1 MLFWRKALCAEWED
15 MVPKWTSTVVTLALA
30 VLLDVIGAP
39 AAAQDYPNRPITLV
53 VPFPAG
59 GGNDALARVVAEKM
73 SKTLGQQVV
82 VENRAGAG
90 GTIGTRAVAK
100 APADGY
106 TILLSYTGT
115 LAINP
120 SLYPNAGID
129 PRKDFAP
136 IGLIAFLPSVL
147 VVHPSLPVRNTGE
160 LIAYAKANRGK
171 INYGFVPST
180 VGHITTE
187 LFART
192 AGIEL
197 TSIPYKG
204 NGNALGDLLGGHVS
218 MMFISLLPIIGNVKA
233 GTLRA
238 LAITSPQRS
247 ALLPDVP
254 PISESGLPG
263 FSAVTHYG
271 LAAPPGTPRPVI
283 ERLNKELHAA
293 LAMDDVRAKL
303 SVDGAVPLPGT
314 PEAYATV
321 IDTEEKNWG
330 STVRSLNLKVE

>member
-1 MLFWRKALCAEWED
+1 MAPSLRLAAAVVAALLFA
-15 MVPKWTSTVVTLALA
+15 SG
-30 VLLDVIGAP
+30 GAP
-39 AAAQDYPNRPITLV
+39 AQDFPNRPITLV

-59 GGNDALARVVAEKM
+59 GGNDALARIVAEKM
-73 SKTLGQQVV
+73 SKPLGQQVV
-82 VENRAGAG
+82 VENRSGAG

-100 APADGY
+100 AAPDGH
-106 TILLSYTGT
+106 TILLTYTGT

-120 SLYPNAGID
+120 SLYSNAGYD

-136 IGLIAFLPSVL
+136 IGLIAYLPSVL
-147 VVHPSLPVRNTGE
+147 VVHPTLPVRTTGE
-160 LIAYAKANRGK
+160 MITYAKANPRK
-171 INYGFVPST
+171 VNYAFVPST

-197 TSIPYKG
+197 TNIPYKG

-218 MMFISLLPIIGNVKA
+218 MMFISLLPIIGNVQA

-238 LAITSPQRS
+238 LAVTSSQRS

-271 LAAPPGTPRPVI
+271 LAAPPGTPRPI
-283 ERLNKELHAA
+283 IDRLNKELQAA
-293 LAMDDVRAKL
+293 LMLDEVRAKL
-303 SVDGAVPLPGT
+303 AVDGAVPLPGS
-314 PEAYATV
+314 PEAYAAV
-321 IDTEEKNWG
+321 IDAEEKNWG
-330 STVRSLNLKVE
+330 ATVKSLNLKVD

>member
-1 MLFWRKALCAEWED
+1 MLLLRAIAAAVFASL
-15 MVPKWTSTVVTLALA
+15 TLSP
-30 VLLDVIGAP
+30 P
-39 AAAQDYPNRPITLV
+39 ATAQDYPNRPITLV

-59 GGNDALARVVAEKM
+59 GGNDALARIVAEKM
-73 SKTLGQQVV
+73 SKPLGQQVV

-100 APADGY
+100 AAPDGY

-120 SLYPNAGID
+120 SLYPNAGYD
-129 PRKDFAP
+129 PRKDFVP
-136 IGLIAFLPSVL
+136 IGLIAYLPSVL
-147 VVHPSLPVRNTGE
+147 VVHPNLPVRTTGE
-160 LIAYAKANRGK
+160 LIAYAKTNRGK
-171 INYGFVPST
+171 INYAFVPST

-187 LFART
+187 LFARS

-263 FSAVTHYG
+263 FSAITHYG
-271 LAAPPGTPRPVI
+271 LVAPPGTPRAI
-283 ERLNKELHAA
+283 IDRLNKELQAA
-293 LAMDDVRAKL
+293 LALDDVRAKL
-303 SVDGAVPLPGT
+303 AVDGAVPLPGT
-314 PEAYATV
+314 PEAYAAV

-330 STVRSLNLKVE
+330 SIVKSLNLKVE

>member
-1 MLFWRKALCAEWED
+1 MGSQRAIA
-15 MVPKWTSTVVTLALA
+15 TA
-30 VLLDVIGAP
+30 VLAGLLLGAP
-39 AAAQDYPNRPITLV
+39 ASAQDYPARPITLV

-73 SKTLGQQVV
+73 SKPLGQQVV

-100 APADGY
+100 AAPDGY

-120 SLYPNAGID
+120 SLYPNAGYD

-136 IGLIAFLPSVL
+136 IGLIAYLPSVL
-147 VVHPSLPVRNTGE
+147 VVHPSLPVTTTAE
-160 LIAYAKANRGK
+160 LIAHAKANRGK
-171 INYGFVPST
+171 INYAFVPST

-187 LFART
+187 LFARS

-271 LAAPPGTPRPVI
+271 LAAPPGTPRTIV
-283 ERLNKELHAA
+283 ERLNKELQAA
-293 LAMDDVRAKL
+293 LKLDDVRVKL

-314 PEAYATV
+314 PEAYAAV
-321 IDTEEKNWG
+321 IDAEEKNWG
-330 STVRSLNLKVE
+330 STVKSLNLKVE